1 MLKIPT
7 IVGDL
12 GWSNAISTALG
23 VYRLYT
29 IFMTMIDLVDRLIL
43 IYNEF
48 ILTFSCYKLVHEFM
62 A

>member
-12 GWSNAISTALG
+12 GWSNAISTPLG

-29 IFMTMIDLVDRLIL
+29 IFMTMIDLVDRLI
-43 IYNEF
+43 YNEF